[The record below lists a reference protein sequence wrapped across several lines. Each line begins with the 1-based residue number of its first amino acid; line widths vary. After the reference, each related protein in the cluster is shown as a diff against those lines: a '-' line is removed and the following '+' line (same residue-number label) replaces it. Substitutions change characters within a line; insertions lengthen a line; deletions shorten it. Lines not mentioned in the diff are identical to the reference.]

1 MKRILIIL
9 IMFIG
14 AIVSLNRTSFAEQA
28 CVQGYCVSGYYDAQN
43 EWFVFD
49 CPECVI
55 PMHKKV
61 IFDPVNKVK
70 PYINAYITYN
80 HNKEDYTYKY
90 TVSNGIGARQSID
103 DIFIR
108 YWAGIYD
115 QKAPEKGWFM
125 HTTYGFTVPI
135 CTWGHTPGVL
145 TGKTKSGFSFRSVG
159 LPAIALS
166 QLSGGQRK
174 EYYPPEGDDEQP
186 QIGDAFR
193 KVLDALLARYPEQAR
208 PITMTTIAPK
218 YPPFPFIPVK
228 FLSYII
234 SLKDQSY
241 KLGWI
246 IEVSKAG
253 SKGSI
258 MNSLDKKLNNA
269 QIKLEADDK
278 KETIK
283 ILNTFVHEVDSLYN
297 VCKKDEEYEGK
308 EDDTSTHP
316 IKNKDGKIEEYKV
329 CNKSHITSEAYALL
343 KYNTAFLINVL
354 NGKMSPDIWMRKP
367 AKEGQCEGK

>member
-1 MKRILIIL
+1 MNKILIIL

-14 AIVSLNRTSFAEQA
+14 AIVSLNGTSFAEQA

-61 IFDPVNKVK
+61 IFDPANKVK

-80 HNKEDYTYKY
+80 HNKGDYTYKY
-90 TVSNGIGARQSID
+90 TVSNGIGARQSIVA
-103 DIFIR
+103 IFIR
-108 YWAGIYD
+108 YWADIYD
-115 QKAPEKGWFM
+115 QKAPEKGWDM
-125 HTTYGFTVPI
+125 AKTYSFTVPI
-135 CTWGHTPGVL
+135 CGWYPSFGIL
-145 TGKTKSGFSFRSVG
+145 AGKTKSGFSFRSVG
-159 LPAIALS
+159 LPAITISALN
-166 QLSGGQRK
+166 GNRRK
-174 EYYPPEGDDEQP
+174 EFYPPEGDDEQP

-193 KVLDALLARYPEQAR
+193 KVFDALLERYPEEAR

-246 IEVSKAG
+246 IEGNNKEPVMSSLDNKLNDAEAKLKAG
-253 SKGSI
+253 
-258 MNSLDKKLNNA
+258 DKKGA
-269 QIKLEADDK
+269 V
-278 KETIK
+278 K
-283 ILNTFVHEVDSLYN
+283 ILNTFIHEVDRLYN
-297 VCKKDEEYEGK
+297 VCKKDKEYEGK